1 MAEDKKDPVIRV
13 EDARR
18 YYVTPAGTVKALDG
32 VTLDIEPGEF
42 LAIAGP
48 SGSGKSTLLN
58 LIGALDTPTG
68 GAVVIDGRSLSGMKE
83 GELASLRRD
92 KIGFVFQ
99 AYNLIPVLSALENVE
114 YVMQLQGQPV
124 SRRRKAAIDI
134 LKEVGLGDMLD
145 RRPVEL
151 SGGQQQRVAVARAI
165 AAAPAIVLADEP
177 TANLDSATGIQLLEM
192 MQRLNRERGTT
203 FVFSTHDPEVMERA
217 TRLVRLR
224 DGKIETEERR

>member
-1 MAEDKKDPVIRV
+1 MAQDANTVIEV
-13 EDARR
+13 EGAKR

-32 VTLDIEPGEF
+32 VDMTIKRGEF

-58 LIGALDTPTG
+58 LIGALDTPTAG
-68 GAVVIDGRSLSGMKE
+68 SVSVEGRALQGMKE
-83 GELASLRRD
+83 GDLAGLRRER
-92 KIGFVFQ
+92 IGFIFQ

-114 YVMQLQGQPV
+114 YVMQLQGKAV
-124 SRRRKAAIDI
+124 SERRKAAVDI
-134 LKEVGLGDMLD
+134 LKEVGLGEMLE

-177 TANLDSATGIQLLEM
+177 TANLDSATGIALLEM
-192 MQRLNRERGTT
+192 MQRLNEEHGMT

-217 TRLVRLR
+217 SRLVRLR
-224 DGKIETEERR
+224 DGKIESEERRA